1 VEFNVTATEPDQPD
15 LFELDVTL
23 LEMADPAGLVNMT
36 DDGCGS
42 TCEKS
47 TCITG
52 G

>member
-1 VEFNVTATEPDQPD
+1 MESHVAATAPDQPD

-23 LEMADPAGLVNMT
+23 LEVADPASLVNMT

-47 TCITG
+47 TCISG